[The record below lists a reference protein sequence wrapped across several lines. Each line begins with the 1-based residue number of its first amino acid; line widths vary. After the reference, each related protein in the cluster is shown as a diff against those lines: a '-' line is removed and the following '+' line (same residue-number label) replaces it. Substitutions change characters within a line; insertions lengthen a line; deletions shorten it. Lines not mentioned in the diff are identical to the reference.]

1 MKKTLVLVLS
11 IMLLFAFASC
21 NNNSIPGGYPGLIGP
36 GTFPGGSSSPETFNV
51 STLAALKSAVTNA
64 DDGDKIVLNDLPVD
78 LNKDSSEL
86 PVVIDKDISVSG
98 NIVLNDS
105 TSTEQVTKVSISSV
119 DDSVPVEQNLL
130 SIFKIQDSAVVTFNG
145 FNADVSSDV
154 AVKISSLVTIDSGKA
169 DVQSFDVTGT
179 GEESVTAFMLGTNAT
194 ADSIAISSGVNI
206 SVDAENDEVLEEVIE
221 KNPFVSTKYDD
232 IDFTGILS
240 SEDDITDFTIDLN
253 NYKLTLNLS
262 DTFYIKDK
270 TKFDIEN
277 GKLDIKINNA
287 GTDKTFISV
296 GIGSTLNMIGVIY
309 NSDQTAIL
317 VAQNDATL
325 NVSGSEIYGNYGFAI
340 STNASIPPSNVT
352 ITINEESKIISP
364 KGPGIL
370 FNLPSSKLTIDNSY
384 IEGSAQAVIVR
395 GGKAVIS
402 NSELIATGNDDDP
415 SSYEKYLN
423 NSWGTGSSVPFA
435 ALVVGDRNSSSYNYG
450 LVECE
455 AMNVDIKCEKD
466 GGALVYIS
474 SDDASD
480 GSDIDFTST
489 SLTIDKE
496 YEAAIK
502 ESAGHYKGNSTTLTL
517 NSQEIE
523 E

>member
-1 MKKTLVLVLS
+1 M
-11 IMLLFAFASC
+11 
-21 NNNSIPGGYPGLIGP
+21 
-36 GTFPGGSSSPETFNV
+36 
-51 STLAALKSAVTNA
+51 
-64 DDGDKIVLNDLPVD
+64 
-78 LNKDSSEL
+78 NKDSSEL

-221 KNPFVSTKYDD
+221 KNPFVSTKYDVD
-232 IDFTGILS
+232 DGTSFSSVFFQYGKVRLVSNIDFTGILS